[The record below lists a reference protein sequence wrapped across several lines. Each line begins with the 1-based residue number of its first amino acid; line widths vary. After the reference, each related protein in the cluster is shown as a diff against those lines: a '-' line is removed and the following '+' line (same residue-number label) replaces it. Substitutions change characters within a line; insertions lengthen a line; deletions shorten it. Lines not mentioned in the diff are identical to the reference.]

1 MNSPVLLRFEAVD
14 LEVYPR
20 PRWSD
25 LARLRAYGTARTV
38 LQGVTL
44 ALRAGERVA
53 VLGANG
59 AGKTTLLR
67 AAAGLLLPASGR
79 LEVAGR
85 AALGV
90 ADERTF
96 QRRLSVRAH
105 LEFMADLLDTPREE
119 IAPLLESTG
128 LGPYAHLPAEACSGG
143 VRARLGLA
151 RSLLG
156 SPAVL
161 LLDEI
166 ERGLDAEGRAELAA
180 LLRVESAGVVVY
192 ATHDP
197 ALAALAS
204 RTLRVEAGRVNEVA
218 AWA

>member
-1 MNSPVLLRFEAVD
+1 MNSPALLRFEAVD
-14 LEVYPR
+14 LDVYPR

-25 LARLRAYGTARTV
+25 LARLRAYGPGRAV
-38 LQGVTL
+38 LRGVTL
-44 ALRAGERVA
+44 TLDARERVA
-53 VLGANG
+53 LLGANG

-67 AAAGLLLPASGR
+67 AAAGLLLPTSGQ
-79 LEVAGR
+79 LHVAGR

-105 LEFMADLLDTPREE
+105 LEFMADLLGTPREE
-119 IAPLLESTG
+119 IAPLLDSTG
-128 LGPYAHLPAEACSGG
+128 LGPYAQLPAEACSGG

-156 SPAVL
+156 SPSVL

-166 ERGLDAEGRAELAA
+166 ERGLDAGGRRDLAA
-180 LLRVESAGVVVY
+180 LLQAERSGLVVF

-197 ALAALAS
+197 ALAALAT
-204 RTLRVEAGRVNEVA
+204 RTLRVESGQVDEVA
-218 AWA
+218 SWA